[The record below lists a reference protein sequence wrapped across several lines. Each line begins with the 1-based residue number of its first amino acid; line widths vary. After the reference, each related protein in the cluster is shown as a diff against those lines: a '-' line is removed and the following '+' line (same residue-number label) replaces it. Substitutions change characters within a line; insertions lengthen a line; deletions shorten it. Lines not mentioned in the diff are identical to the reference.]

1 MRSTHLLDSIEFDDV
16 RPNAKPLYVDEHGRI
31 LLFALKPGQSIREH
45 SAPHSPFYALL
56 LQGAGA
62 FAGEDG
68 QEQIHGPNAL
78 LIFAPDEL
86 HSVRALEEDLV
97 FVGFLH
103 GAPAVRT
110 GKTGGEIGR
119 EE

>member
-1 MRSTHLLDSIEFDDV
+1 MRSTQLFEAIEFDEA
-16 RPNAKPLYVDEHGRI
+16 RPLAKPLYVDEHGRI
-31 LLFALKPGQSIREH
+31 LLFALRPGQTIREH
-45 SAPHSPFYALL
+45 SAPHSPFYALV
-56 LQGAGA
+56 LQGTGA

-68 QEQIHGPNAL
+68 QEQRFGPNAL

-86 HSVRALEEDLV
+86 HSVRALDDDLV

-103 GAPAVRT
+103 GAPAVRS
-110 GKTGGEIGR
+110 GKTGGELGR